1 MSLIISLLLFVL
13 SVVFVFAGF
22 EKTALLIFLLSVGV
36 YVFTKN
42 RIIKAYKYIKQ
53 KFDK

>member
-22 EKTALLIFLLSVGV
+22 EKTAFLVFLLSAGV
-36 YVFTKN
+36 FVFTKN